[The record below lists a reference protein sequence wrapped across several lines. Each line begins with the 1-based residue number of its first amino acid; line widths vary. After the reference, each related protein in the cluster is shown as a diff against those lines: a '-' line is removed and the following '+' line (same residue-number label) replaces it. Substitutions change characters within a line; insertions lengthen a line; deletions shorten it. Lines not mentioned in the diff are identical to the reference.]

1 MKKYLFIC
9 GKNQLRSPTAENIF
23 SNIEGL
29 QVSSAGL
36 NDDAEYKV
44 SVEDLDW
51 ADIIFVMEKVQKK
64 KLVKQFNK
72 FLKGKKI
79 AVLDIPDNYGYMDE
93 NLIALLK
100 DKMKKWIDL
109 I

>member
-1 MKKYLFIC
+1 MKNYLFLC

-23 SNIEGL
+23 SNIDGL
-29 QVSSAGL
+29 EVRSAGI
-36 NDDAEYKV
+36 NEDAEYKV
-44 SVEDLDW
+44 TIEDMDW
-51 ADIIFVMEKVQKK
+51 ADIIFVMEKKQKV
-64 KLVKQFNK
+64 KLVKKFNK
-72 FLKGKKI
+72 FLKGKKV
-79 AVLDIPDNYGYMDE
+79 AVLDIPDEYGYMDE